1 MSGKTWLGDYISKL
15 KTEANIGYPRESY
28 MMSFYFASENLY
40 GLPER
45 ANYFKLNTT
54 QKGQPYRLYSVD
66 KFPHTEFE
74 DTNLYSGIPYVTG
87 HSSVGMHDEAI
98 AWISAAETYVD
109 IFEE

>member
-54 QKGQPYRLYSVD
+54 
-66 KFPHTEFE
+66 
-74 DTNLYSGIPYVTG
+74 
-87 HSSVGMHDEAI
+87 
-98 AWISAAETYVD
+98 
-109 IFEE
+109 